1 MMLKFVQKR
10 IIYNETSVFKIK
22 TQKSS
27 KKELNFF
34 KLISDSYMIIKQL
47 YVSILLRLLLYI
59 YNIILLFYFSEDRN
73 GNKN

>member
-22 TQKSS
+22 TQKGS

-59 YNIILLFYFSEDRN
+59 YNIILLFYFLEDRN